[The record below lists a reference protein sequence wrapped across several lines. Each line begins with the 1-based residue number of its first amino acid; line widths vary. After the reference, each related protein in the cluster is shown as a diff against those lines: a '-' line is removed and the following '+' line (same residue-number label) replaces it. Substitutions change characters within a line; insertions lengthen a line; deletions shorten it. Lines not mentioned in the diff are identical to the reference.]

1 MVKLPKYLEEEIDEQ
16 STLLKDEDKSLFQ
29 DILAN
34 TMGRKIRAKI
44 NSSNAWVEKMN
55 ALMNAMNTSSGL
67 SYHFAGKAKQ
77 QKKRNSLIPMS

>member
-1 MVKLPKYLEEEIDEQ
+1 MSQ

-67 SYHFAGKAKQ
+67 KLSLSLEKQ
-77 QKKRNSLIPMS
+77 NSRKRGTA